1 MVQWLY
7 KDSHLAWIHSTD
19 GAVIPV
25 SQVCDAIRELMNEG
39 VEQWDPLLDC
49 TRGKN
54 MLKFS
59 SL

>member
-1 MVQWLY
+1 LQDGA
-7 KDSHLAWIHSTD
+7 KIHSVVLACTD